1 MKISYNWLSQFIQPL
16 PSVEDT
22 SKYLTFCGLEVESV
36 EIFEKIKGGLKGL
49 VVGEVMSC
57 EQHPNADRLKLTKVN
72 IGQENLLSIVCGAPN
87 VGNGQKVIVATIG
100 TKLYPTSGE
109 SFTIKESKIRGE
121 LSQGMLCAA
130 DEIGIGDSHDGILVL
145 PAETPIGKEVA
156 QLYDMSSDAVF
167 EIGLTPNRADAVS
180 HYGVARD
187 LAAVLYEQNIDVSLP
202 IIYDKTSIGKA
213 AIEVSVE
220 SESQVKRY
228 SGVVIE
234 NIVIKESP
242 DWLKTNL
249 LSIGLK
255 PINNIVDITNF
266 VMFELGQPLH
276 AFDLN
281 KINGNKIRINN
292 CGLNT
297 EFITLDGIKRKLS
310 ETDLVICDAEEPMCI
325 AGVYGGL
332 NSGVSGETTSIFLES
347 ATFDAVA
354 VRKSS
359 KFHGLKTDSS
369 FRFERGTDPE
379 MPLIALKR
387 AIDLIKECAGGNV
400 KAEIFDWNNG
410 EILWH
415 KVNYEWWKMD
425 RLIGEKIPHET
436 AKLILGKLGIKIESE
451 NENGI
456 ILNIPPFK
464 VDVKSEADVTEE
476 ILRIYGYN
484 KISIPEQIR
493 SSSQTSIKPDAWKVK
508 NQISNHLCSIGFN
521 EILNN
526 SLGAGNKNDLMEESA
541 STIKNVEILNP
552 LSTELNTLRRS
563 LVFNLCETVAWNINR
578 QQNDLQIFEWGK
590 TYGRIENKFIETN
603 ILGIASTGNTNQEN
617 WQVKNKPSH
626 FYQIKGVVDSI
637 LNLMGI
643 NSLNV
648 VCEEIENNLFTQC
661 IELKVNK
668 KTIGIIGLTNAK
680 VNKITDI
687 NNSIWLAEL
696 NWDTLFDFF
705 KNYQLVYKEV
715 SKFPSIR
722 RDLALL
728 IDAQISFQD
737 IVKSA
742 KNAERSYL
750 QYINLFD
757 IYQGEKLPQ
766 GKKSYAVSF
775 NLVDEEKTMT
785 DSQIESIMNKLI
797 KALNKDLNAEL
808 RS

>member
-1 MKISYNWLSQFIQPL
+1 MKISYNWLSQFIHPL
-16 PSVEDT
+16 PSVDET
-22 SKYLTFCGLEVESV
+22 SKNLTFCGLEVESV
-36 EIFEKIKGGLKGL
+36 EVFEKIKGGLKGL
-49 VVGEVMSC
+49 VVGEVLSC

-72 IGQENLLSIVCGAPN
+72 IGNNELLSIVCGAPN
-87 VGNGQKVIVATIG
+87 VAVGQKVIVATIG
-100 TKLYPTSGE
+100 TALYPITGE

-130 DEIGIGDSHDGILVL
+130 DEIGVGTSHDGIIVL
-145 PAETPIGKEVA
+145 PAEKAVGKEVA
-156 QLYDMSSDAVF
+156 ELYNVSSDNIF

-187 LAAVLYEQNIDVSLP
+187 LAAVLYEQNIDVVLP
-202 IIYDKTSIGKA
+202 NISDNTPIGNA
-213 AIEVSVE
+213 AIEVIIE
-220 SESQVKRY
+220 NKEQVKRY
-228 SGVVIE
+228 SGVVLE
-234 NIVIKESP
+234 NIMVKESP
-242 DWLKTNL
+242 EWLKTHL

-255 PINNIVDITNF
+255 PINNIVDITNYI
-266 VMFELGQPLH
+266 MFELGQPLH

-281 KINGNKIRINN
+281 KIKGNKIIVKN
-292 CGLNT
+292 CPVNT
-297 EFITLDGIKRKLS
+297 EFTTLDGIKRKLS
-310 ETDLVICDAEEPMCI
+310 DADLMICDAQEPMCI

-332 NSGVSGETTSIFLES
+332 NSGVSNETKSIFLES

-379 MPLIALKR
+379 MPVIAIRR
-387 AIDLIKECAGGNV
+387 AIDLITEVSEGKV
-400 KAEIFDWNNG
+400 KGEIFDWVGNNNSWQQ
-410 EILWH
+410 I
-415 KVNYEWWKMD
+415 NFEWWKMD

-436 AKLILGKLGIKIESE
+436 AKLILNKLGIKIESE
-451 NENGI
+451 NESGVL
-456 ILNIPPFK
+456 LNIPPFK

-526 SLGAGNKNDLMEESA
+526 SLGAGNKNDLIGE
-541 STIKNVEILNP
+541 IGLNKIEILNP
-552 LSTELNTLRRS
+552 LSTELNTLRQS
-563 LVFNLCETVAWNINR
+563 FVFNLCETIAWNINR

-590 TYGRIENKFIETN
+590 IYGRAGDKFIETN
-603 ILGIASTGNTNQEN
+603 ILAIASAGNASQEN
-617 WQVKNKPSH
+617 WQTINKPSH

-637 LNLMGI
+637 LQLMGI
-643 NSLNV
+643 NPLNII
-648 VCEEIENNLFTQC
+648 CEEIENSLFTQC
-661 IELKVNK
+661 IQLKVNK
-668 KTIGIIGLTNAK
+668 KTFGIIGLTHSK
-680 VNKITDI
+680 VNKIAEI
-687 NNSIWLAEL
+687 NNSVWLAEL
-696 NWDTLFDFF
+696 NWDMLFDFF
-705 KNYQLVYKEV
+705 KNYQLIYKEV

-742 KNAERSYL
+742 KNAERHYL
-750 QYINLFD
+750 QHINLFD
-757 IYQGEKLPQ
+757 IYQGEKLPL

-785 DSQIESIMNKLI
+785 DAQIEGIMNKLI

-808 RS
+808 RT

>member
-1 MKISYNWLSQFIQPL
+1 MKISYNWLSQFIHPL
-16 PSVEDT
+16 PSVDET
-22 SKYLTFCGLEVESV
+22 SKNLTFCGLEVESV
-36 EIFEKIKGGLKGL
+36 EVFEKIKGGLKGL
-49 VVGEVMSC
+49 VVGEVLSC

-72 IGQENLLSIVCGAPN
+72 IGNNELLSIVCGAPN
-87 VGNGQKVIVATIG
+87 VAIGQKVIVATIG
-100 TKLYPTSGE
+100 TALYPITGE

-130 DEIGIGDSHDGILVL
+130 DEIGVGTSHDGIIVL
-145 PAETPIGKEVA
+145 PAETTVGKEVA
-156 QLYDMSSDAVF
+156 ELYNMSSDHIF

-187 LAAVLYEQNIDVSLP
+187 LAAVLYEQNIDVVLP
-202 IIYDKTSIGKA
+202 NISDKTPLGNA
-213 AIEVSVE
+213 AIEVIIE
-220 SESQVKRY
+220 NKEQVKRY
-228 SGVVIE
+228 SGVVLE
-234 NIVIKESP
+234 NIIVKESP
-242 DWLKTNL
+242 EWLKTHL

-255 PINNIVDITNF
+255 PINNIVDITNYI
-266 VMFELGQPLH
+266 MFELGQPLH

-281 KINGNKIRINN
+281 KIKGNKVVVKN
-292 CGLNT
+292 CQLNT
-297 EFITLDGIKRKLS
+297 EFTTLDGIKRKLS
-310 ETDLVICDAEEPMCI
+310 DTDLMICDAQEPMCL

-332 NSGVSGETTSIFLES
+332 NSGVSNETKTIFLES

-379 MPLIALKR
+379 MPVIAIKR
-387 AIDLIKECAGGNV
+387 AIDLITEVSEGKV
-400 KAEIFDWNNG
+400 KGEIFDWVGNNNSWQQ
-410 EILWH
+410 I
-415 KVNYEWWKMD
+415 NYEWWKMD

-451 NENGI
+451 NENGVV
-456 ILNIPPFK
+456 LNIPPFK
-464 VDVKSEADVTEE
+464 VDVKGEADVTEE

-484 KISIPEQIR
+484 KIAIPAQIR
-493 SSSQTSIKPDAWKVK
+493 SSSQTSSKPDAWKVR

-526 SLGAGNKNDLMEESA
+526 SLGAGNKNDL
-541 STIKNVEILNP
+541 IGDNGLNKIEILNP
-552 LSTELNTLRRS
+552 LSTELNTLRQS
-563 LVFNLCETVAWNINR
+563 LTFNLCETIAWNINR

-590 TYGRIENKFIETN
+590 TYGKTGEKYIESN
-603 ILGIASTGNTNQEN
+603 ILGIASTGNTNQES
-617 WQVKNKPSH
+617 WQSTYKPSH

-637 LNLMGI
+637 LQLIGI
-643 NSLNV
+643 NPLNII
-648 VCEEIENNLFTQC
+648 CEEVENNLFNQC
-661 IELKVNK
+661 IQLKVNK
-668 KTIGIIGLTNAK
+668 KVIGIIGLTNSK

-687 NNSIWLAEL
+687 NNSVWLAEL
-696 NWDTLFDFF
+696 NWDILFELF

-728 IDAQISFQD
+728 IDAKISFQD

-742 KNAERSYL
+742 RNSERKHL
-750 QYINLFD
+750 QHINLFD
-757 IYQGEKLPQ
+757 IYEGEKLPK

-775 NLVDEEKTMT
+775 NLIDEEKTMT
-785 DSQIESIMNKLI
+785 DAQIESIMNKLI
-797 KALNKDLNAEL
+797 NTLNKELNAEL

>member
-1 MKISYNWLSQFIQPL
+1 MKISYNWLSQYIQPL
-16 PSVEDT
+16 PSIDET

-36 EIFEKIKGGLKGL
+36 EVFEKIKGGLKGL
-49 VVGEVMSC
+49 VVGEVISC
-57 EQHPNADRLKLTKVN
+57 AQHPNADRLKLTKVD
-72 IGQENLLSIVCGAPN
+72 IGKGENLSIVCGAPN
-87 VGNGQKVIVATIG
+87 VAAGQKVVVATIG
-100 TKLYPTSGE
+100 TILYPSSGD

-121 LSQGMLCAA
+121 LSQGMLCAS
-130 DEIGIGDSHDGILVL
+130 DEIGVGNSHEGIIVL
-145 PAETPIGKEVA
+145 PVETPIGKDVA
-156 QLYDMSSDAVF
+156 QLYDMDSDYIF

-187 LAAVLYEQNIDVSLP
+187 LGAVLYEQNTTLSFPTITNEVKVGQAAIDVL
-202 IIYDKTSIGKA
+202 
-213 AIEVSVE
+213 IENKN
-220 SESQVKRY
+220 QVKRY
-228 SGVVIE
+228 CGVVIE
-234 NIVIKESP
+234 NIAVNESP
-242 DWLKTNL
+242 EWLKRHL

-266 VMFELGQPLH
+266 IMFELGQPLH

-281 KINGNKIRINN
+281 AIKGNKIIVKN
-292 CGLNT
+292 CAAST
-297 EFITLDGIKRKLS
+297 ELITLDGIKRKLTDS
-310 ETDLVICDAEEPMCI
+310 DLVICDAEEPLCL
-325 AGVYGGL
+325 AGVFGGL
-332 NSGVSGETTSIFLES
+332 ISGVKNETTSIFLES

-379 MPLIALKR
+379 MPLKAMR
-387 AIDLIKECAGGNV
+387 RSIDLVLQIAGGEV
-400 KAEIFDWNNG
+400 KGEIVDWKAE
-410 EILWH
+410 EITWQQI
-415 KVNYEWWKMD
+415 KYEWWKMD
-425 RLIGEKIPHET
+425 RLIGEKIPHDQV
-436 AKLILGKLGIKIESE
+436 KLILDKLGIKIESE
-451 NENGI
+451 NESGI
-456 ILNIPPFK
+456 TLNIPPFK

-484 KISIPEQIR
+484 KIEIPSQIR
-493 SSSQTSIKPDAWKVK
+493 SSSQTSMKPDAWKVK

-526 SLGAGNKNDLMEESA
+526 SLGAGNKNDLITDSGLNK
-541 STIKNVEILNP
+541 IEILNP
-552 LSTELNTLRRS
+552 LSTELNTLRQS
-563 LVFNLCETVAWNINR
+563 LVFNLCETVAWNANR

-590 TYGRIENKFIETN
+590 TYGRIENKFIEST
-603 ILGIASTGNTNQEN
+603 ILGIASAGNTNQES
-617 WQVKNKPSH
+617 WQSKNKPSH
-626 FYQIKGVVDSI
+626 FYQLKGVVDSI

-643 NSLNV
+643 NPLNIM
-648 VCEEIENNLFTQC
+648 CEETENNLFTHC
-661 IELKVNK
+661 IQLKVNK
-668 KTIGIIGLTNAK
+668 KVIGIIGLTNSK

-696 NWDTLFDFF
+696 NWDVLFDFF

-722 RDLALL
+722 RDLAVL
-728 IDAQISFQD
+728 IDSKTSFQD

-742 KNAERSYL
+742 KNSERKYL
-750 QYINLFD
+750 QHINLFD
-757 IYQGEKLPQ
+757 IYEGEKLPQ

-775 NLVDEEKTMT
+775 NFVDEEKTMT
-785 DSQIESIMNKLI
+785 DIQIESIMDKLI